1 MISEPVSGS
10 LSRKNFMKK
19 LLFLFLFAVLIL
31 PRNQAFAQAV
41 TDEQLGLMYFNNKEF
56 DKASALF
63 ERLFNEK
70 PSLFNYTY
78 LMQSLLEQNEF
89 DKAEKVVKKQAKR
102 FPDDSRYVVDQGF
115 LLQRSNQANKAAKI
129 FEQAIK
135 DLPAD
140 QRKVIELANSFITRR
155 ENDYA
160 IRTYLKGRQ
169 MLSPQYTFGLE
180 LSNLY
185 EMSGNFEKMSDEY
198 IALLETNPELL
209 NQMQARLQNSLN
221 NDPEGLKSEAF
232 RMALLKSVQRKPDDI
247 LLSEMMLWLSLQL
260 KDFEAALIQAKALD
274 RRLGENG
281 NRVFSLGGLSVGNGF
296 YKTGAEAYQY
306 VIERSDDLSL
316 VVQSKVEL
324 LKADYEQIIR
334 SYPINYKELTNLESR
349 YLKTLEE
356 AGRNPLVFPLMRNLA
371 HLQAFHMSNSAGAI
385 SMLEELIGLTNNNR
399 LLQAE
404 CKLEL
409 ADIMLFTG
417 EPWEAT
423 LLYSQVDKAFKNEPI
438 GHEARFRNA
447 RLSFYIGEFNWAKAQ
462 LDVLKAATSKL
473 IANDAMSMSLLI
485 SDNIDT
491 DSLTV
496 QLATFAR
503 ADLLLYRE
511 KPEEAMALL
520 DSLLIAFPGH
530 PITDDALMKK
540 AEIHLKRGNFTEA
553 ETLYLD
559 VIKDY
564 GDGILGDDAQFFL
577 AELYENHLKDSAKAM
592 AAYQELLMKYPGS
605 LFTVEARKRFRLLRG
620 DMVN

>member
-1 MISEPVSGS
+1 M
-10 LSRKNFMKK
+10 KN
-19 LLFLFLFAVLIL
+19 LLLLCLFALLIFNQ
-31 PRNQAFAQAV
+31 PQAFAQAV

-56 DKASALF
+56 EKASALF
-63 ERLFNEK
+63 ERLFDEK
-70 PSLFNYTY
+70 PTLFNYTY
-78 LMQSLLEQNEF
+78 LMQSLLELNDF
-89 DKAEKVVKKQAKR
+89 DKAEKIVKKQAKR
-102 FPDDSRYVVDQGF
+102 FPDDSRYLVDQGF
-115 LLQRSNQANKAAKI
+115 LLLRTNQGNKATRI

-140 QRKVIELANSFITRR
+140 QRKVIELANSFISRR

-169 MLSPQYTFGLE
+169 MLAPQFTFGLE

-185 EMSGNFEKMSDEY
+185 EMSGNYEKMSEEY
-198 IALLETNPELL
+198 IGLIETNPELL
-209 NQMQARLQNSLN
+209 NQVQARLQSSLN
-221 NDPEGLKSEAF
+221 NDPEGLKAEAF
-232 RMALLKSVQRKPDDI
+232 RTALLKNAQRKPDDVM
-247 LLSEMMLWLSLQL
+247 LSEMMLWLSIQI
-260 KDFEAALIQAKALD
+260 KDFSSALVQAKALD

-281 NRVFSLGGLSVGNGF
+281 SRVFALGGLSVGNGY
-296 YKTGAEAYQY
+296 YKTGAEAFQY
-306 VIERSDDLSL
+306 VIEKSDDMSL

-334 SYPINYKELTNLESR
+334 RYPINQTDLVNLESR
-349 YLKTLEE
+349 YKKTLDE
-356 AGRNPLVFPLMRNLA
+356 AGKNPLVFPLMRNLA
-371 HLQAFHMSNSAGAI
+371 HIQAFYLNNTENAVAI
-385 SMLEELIGLTNNNR
+385 LEELIGLTNNNR

-423 LLYSQVDKAFKNEPI
+423 LLYSQVDKALKNEPL

-447 RLSFYIGEFNWAKAQ
+447 KLSFYIGEFNWSRAQ

-485 SDNIDT
+485 TDNIDM
-491 DSLTV
+491 DSSTV

-503 ADLLLYRE
+503 ADLLLYRN
-511 KPEEAMALL
+511 KPEESMALL
-520 DSLLIAFPGH
+520 DSLLLAFPGH

-540 AEIHLKRGNFTEA
+540 AEIKIKQGKFQEA
-553 ETLYLD
+553 ESIYLE
-559 VIKDY
+559 VLSSY
-564 GDGILGDDAQFFL
+564 GEGILGDDAQFRL
-577 AELYENHLKDSAKAM
+577 AELYENQMKDTTKAM
-592 AAYQELLMKYPGS
+592 AAYQEMLMKYPGS

-620 DMVN
+620 DMIN

>member
-1 MISEPVSGS
+1 MC
-10 LSRKNFMKK
+10 
-19 LLFLFLFAVLIL
+19 LFALLIFYQ
-31 PRNQAFAQAV
+31 PQAFAQAV

-56 DKASALF
+56 EKASVLF
-63 ERLFNEK
+63 ERLFDEK
-70 PSLFNYTY
+70 PTLFNYTY
-78 LMQSLLEQNEF
+78 LMQSLLELNDF
-89 DKAEKVVKKQAKR
+89 DKAEKIVKKQAKR
-102 FPDDSRYVVDQGF
+102 FPDDFRYVIDQGF
-115 LLQRSNQANKAAKI
+115 LLLRTNQGNKATRI

-140 QRKVIELANSFITRR
+140 QRKVIELANSFISRR

-169 MLSPQYTFGLE
+169 MLSPQFTFGME

-185 EMSGNFEKMSDEY
+185 EMSGNYEKMSEEY
-198 IALLETNPELL
+198 IGLIETNPELL
-209 NQMQARLQNSLN
+209 NQVQARLQNSLN
-221 NDPEGLKSEAF
+221 NDPEGLKAEAF
-232 RMALLKSVQRKPDDI
+232 RTALLKNAQRKPDDVM
-247 LLSEMMLWLSLQL
+247 LSEMMLWLSIQI
-260 KDFEAALIQAKALD
+260 KDFGSALVQAKALN

-281 NRVFSLGGLSVGNGF
+281 SRVFALGGLSVGNGY
-296 YKTGAEAYQY
+296 YKTGAEAFQY
-306 VIERSDDLSL
+306 VIEKSDDMSL

-334 SYPINYKELTNLESR
+334 RYPINQTDLVNLESR
-349 YLKTLEE
+349 YQKTLGE
-356 AGRNPLVFPLMRNLA
+356 AGKNPLVFPLMRNLA
-371 HLQAFHMSNSAGAI
+371 HIQAFYLNNTENAVAI
-385 SMLEELIGLTNNNR
+385 LEELIGLTNNNR

-423 LLYSQVDKAFKNEPI
+423 LLYSQVDKALKNEPL

-447 RLSFYIGEFNWAKAQ
+447 KLSFYIGEFNWSRAQ

-485 SDNIDT
+485 TDNIDM
-491 DSLTV
+491 DSSTV

-503 ADLLLYRE
+503 ADLLLYRN
-511 KPEEAMALL
+511 KPEESMALL
-520 DSLLIAFPGH
+520 DSLLSAFPGH

-540 AEIHLKRGNFTEA
+540 AEIKIKQGKFQEA
-553 ETLYLD
+553 ESIYLE
-559 VIKDY
+559 VLESY
-564 GDGILGDDAQFFL
+564 GEGILGDDAQFRL
-577 AELYENHLKDSAKAM
+577 AELYENQMKDTTKAM
-592 AAYQELLMKYPGS
+592 AAYQEMLMKYPGS

-620 DMVN
+620 DMIN

>member
-1 MISEPVSGS
+1 
-10 LSRKNFMKK
+10 MKK
-19 LLFLFLFAVLIL
+19 LLFLFLFAMLIL
-31 PRNQAFAQAV
+31 PWNQSFAQAV

-78 LMQSLLEQNEF
+78 LMQSLLEKNEF

-296 YKTGAEAYQY
+296 YKTGAEAFQY
-306 VIERSDDLSL
+306 VIEKSNDVSL

-324 LKADYEQIIR
+324 LKADYEQITR
-334 SYPINYKELTNLESR
+334 SYPINYKELGNLESR

-371 HLQAFHMSNSAGAI
+371 HLQAFHLNNSAGAI
-385 SMLEELIGLTNNNR
+385 TMLEELIGLTNNNR

-540 AEIHLKRGNFTEA
+540 AEIHLKRGNFAEA

>member
-1 MISEPVSGS
+1 
-10 LSRKNFMKK
+10 MKK
-19 LLFLFLFAVLIL
+19 LLFLFLFAVLVL

-70 PSLFNYTY
+70 PNLFNYTY

-115 LLQRSNQANKAAKI
+115 LLLRSNQANKAAKI

-169 MLSPQYTFGLE
+169 MLAPLYSFGFE

-247 LLSEMMLWLSLQL
+247 LLSEMMLWLSLQI
-260 KDFEAALIQAKALD
+260 KDFDAALIQAKALD

-281 NRVFSLGGLSVGNGF
+281 NRVFSLGGLSVGNGY
-296 YKTGAEAYQY
+296 YKTGAEAFKY
-306 VIERSDDLSL
+306 VIERSDDMSL

-324 LKADYEQIIR
+324 LKADYEQITR
-334 SYPINYKELTNLESR
+334 SYPINYKELSNLEIR
-349 YLKTLEE
+349 YRKTLDE

-371 HLQAFHMSNSAGAI
+371 HLQAFHLNNSAGAI
-385 SMLEELIGLTNNNR
+385 SMLEELIGLTHNNR

-485 SDNIDT
+485 SDNIDM
-491 DSLTV
+491 DSSTV

-511 KPEEAMALL
+511 KPGEALALL

-540 AEIHLKRGNFTEA
+540 AEIQLKRGNFAEA
-553 ETLYLD
+553 EALYLS

-564 GDGILGDDAQFFL
+564 GEGILGDDAQFFI

>member
-1 MISEPVSGS
+1 MISEPISGS
-10 LSRKNFMKK
+10 LSKNNSMKK

-169 MLSPQYTFGLE
+169 MLAPLYSFGFE

-247 LLSEMMLWLSLQL
+247 MLSEMMLWLSLQL

-306 VIERSDDLSL
+306 VIDRSDDMSL

-334 SYPINYKELTNLESR
+334 SYPINYKELSNLESR
-349 YLKTLEE
+349 YLRTLEE

-371 HLQAFHMSNSAGAI
+371 HLQAFHLNNSAGAI
-385 SMLEELIGLTNNNR
+385 TMLEELIGLTNNNR

-447 RLSFYIGEFNWAKAQ
+447 RLSFYIGEFNWARAQ

-540 AEIHLKRGNFTEA
+540 AEIHLKRGNFAEA
-553 ETLYLD
+553 EALYLS

-564 GDGILGDDAQFFL
+564 GDGILGDDAQFFI

>member
-10 LSRKNFMKK
+10 LSRKNSMKK
-19 LLFLFLFAVLIL
+19 LLFMFLFALLIL
-31 PRNQAFAQAV
+31 FRSQAFAQAV

-169 MLSPQYTFGLE
+169 MLAPLYSFGFE

-247 LLSEMMLWLSLQL
+247 MLSEMMLWLSLQL

-274 RRLGENG
+274 RRLDENG

-306 VIERSDDLSL
+306 VIDRSDDMSL

-356 AGRNPLVFPLMRNLA
+356 AARNPLVFPLMRNLA
-371 HLQAFHMSNSAGAI
+371 HLQAFHLNNSAGAI
-385 SMLEELIGLTNNNR
+385 TMLEELIGLTNNNR

-447 RLSFYIGEFNWAKAQ
+447 RLSFYIGEFNWARAQ

-511 KPEEAMALL
+511 KPGEALALL